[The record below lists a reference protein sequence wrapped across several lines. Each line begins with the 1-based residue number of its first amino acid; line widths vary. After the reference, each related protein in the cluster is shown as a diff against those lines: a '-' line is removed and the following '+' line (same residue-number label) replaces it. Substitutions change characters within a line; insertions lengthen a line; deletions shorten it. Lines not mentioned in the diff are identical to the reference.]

1 MRASLRCVFAVSLL
15 FATATPSLLAQSWQ
29 SVTAQLPRPVSPSAP
44 ILLSDGSVLVHNSC
58 GRDWYKL
65 TPDARGSYVN
75 GTWSAIALLPKGYAP
90 LYFGSAVLPDGR
102 LIIEGGEYNSGPGNC
117 RAVWTPKGAIYDPVA
132 NTWTSVAPP
141 AGWLNIGDAWGGVLA
156 NGTYLQTSC
165 CIKTQALLNAQTLT
179 WTPTGSKKFDVPDE
193 EPMVMIPGGNLL
205 TVDAYVFQYDA
216 TGTNSEIYHTGT
228 GMWSSAGSTGV
239 QLWDSFP
246 DAIHSSQEVGPAVL
260 RPDGT
265 VFATGANAGGAAHT
279 SIFNTASGTW
289 TPGPDFPDQ
298 LGIADGPA
306 CTLPNG
312 NVFMMA
318 SPLAFQT
325 GARFLQWN
333 GSDLSY
339 DPAPN
344 PFSGDSS
351 FYGNMVM
358 LPTGQVLF
366 TDFSTVA
373 IYTPAGGP
381 NSAWLPRIT
390 TSEGSM
396 NRGATYTISGKRFNG
411 VSQGCY
417 YGDDHASAT
426 NFPIVRF
433 TNQSTG
439 HVFYARSHGF
449 SYMGVQSA
457 KLVSTQVD
465 VPSQMETGRAWM
477 QVVANGIASPVVT
490 VTIQ

>member
-1 MRASLRCVFAVSLL
+1 MRFSLRFLFVISLL
-15 FATATPSLLAQSWQ
+15 SNTSLLLAQSWQ
-29 SVTAQLPRPVSPSAP
+29 NVAAKLPGSVSPTAP
-44 ILLSDGSVLVHNSC
+44 TLLSDGSVLVHNSC

-65 TPDARGSYVN
+65 TPDASGSYVN
-75 GTWSAIALLPKGYAP
+75 GSWSSISPLPKGYAP

-102 LIIEGGEYNSGPGNC
+102 LIIEGGEYNSATGRCN
-117 RAVWTPKGAIYDPVA
+117 AVWTTQGAIYDPVA
-132 NTWTSVAPP
+132 DTWTSVAPP
-141 AGWLNIGDAWGGVLA
+141 SGWRNIGDAWGGVLA

-165 CIKTQALLNAQTLT
+165 CLKTQALLDAKTLT

-193 EPMVMIPGGNLL
+193 EPMVMIPSGNLL

-216 TGTNSEIYHTGT
+216 TGTNSEIYNARSGA
-228 GMWSSAGSTGV
+228 WSSAGSTGV

-246 DAIHSSQEVGPAVL
+246 DANHASYEVGPAAL

-265 VFATGANAGGAAHT
+265 VFATGSNGGGAAHT
-279 SIFNTASGTW
+279 SIYNTATGIW

-298 LGIADGPA
+298 LGISDGPA

-318 SPLAFQT
+318 SPLVFRT
-325 GARFLQWN
+325 GATFLQWD

-339 DPAPN
+339 DTATN

-366 TDFSTVA
+366 TDFSSIA

-381 NSAWLPRIT
+381 NSAWLPSIT
-390 TSEGSM
+390 SSPSSM
-396 NRGATYTISGKRFNG
+396 TRGASYTISGKQFNG

-417 YGDDHASAT
+417 YGDDFASAT

-439 HVFYARSHGF
+439 HVFYARSYGF
-449 SYMGVQSA
+449 SYMGVQSSRP
-457 KLVSTQVD
+457 VSTHVD
-465 VPSQMETGRAWM
+465 VPMQMETGKASM
-477 QVVANGIASPVVT
+477 QVVANGIASPAVT